1 MKIYDCFTFND
12 ENHILN
18 IRLNEL
24 DKFVDFFII
33 IEFGENHQGK
43 KKGQKIDLEL
53 LEKFKEKIRY
63 FYIEK
68 FNSNFNSWEKEN
80 FQRNQITKGLIDSK
94 NEDIIMISDVDEI
107 PNLEKIDFSK
117 INKYVYAFSQIHS
130 MYKLNLIRDDDWI
143 GTKLCKKKVLI
154 SPQWLR
160 ALKVNKKYN
169 IFRLDKYFSKTY
181 YSKFKIIRNGGWH
194 FGWLRNSDEIIQKI
208 NSYAHTEHNLNQNNN
223 KNYIEDCMDKNISF
237 LNNNEKLLLNEEID
251 FLPKYILKNIDLYRK
266 WIKEK

>member
-43 KKGQKIDLEL
+43 KKGQKIDLKL
-53 LEKFKEKIRY
+53 LEKFKEKIKY

-117 INKYVYAFSQIHS
+117 INEYVYAFSQIHS

-160 ALKVNKKYN
+160 ALKVKK
-169 IFRLDKYFSKTY
+169 
-181 YSKFKIIRNGGWH
+181 KI
-194 FGWLRNSDEIIQKI
+194 
-208 NSYAHTEHNLNQNNN
+208 
-223 KNYIEDCMDKNISF
+223 
-237 LNNNEKLLLNEEID
+237 
-251 FLPKYILKNIDLYRK
+251 
-266 WIKEK
+266 